1 MGLYDMGL
9 YAVIALLLLA
19 LALYRWVGSRGPNP
33 FAVDTR
39 RPPAPLITDKAVR
52 RTVLKA
58 VFSPEKVP
66 EQLDAIVIGSGIGGL
81 AAAVLLA
88 KVGRRVLVLEQHGR
102 LGGCCHAFSEK
113 GFEFDTGIHYVG
125 QLHDGSLWRFLVD
138 QLTDGQLEWAPMPPT
153 FDAVVLGEPGR
164 DKAIQ
169 LCTGPRAYFDRLK
182 EQFPGEEAAI
192 DEFKRLVKSV
202 TTGLWVL
209 GVLKML
215 PLPLV
220 RLLSCSGLL
229 SLLSPFCRMA
239 SRSVKDVVDGL
250 TTNPK
255 LRAVFSYIF
264 PTYGVLPSKAS
275 FSLHSILVQHYLR
288 GAWYPKGGSG
298 EIVFRTIPIIQKA
311 GGNVLGRA
319 PVQSILLDSKGRACG
334 VSVKKGQDVVNIY
347 APIIISDAGVF
358 NTYERLLPPEARAL
372 PEIQS
377 QLRMAAHGEGGFS
390 VFVGLR
396 GSSQELGLEATNYYI
411 YPDNNLD
418 QMMRRYSNSSRD
430 EAAANIPLLFVTSP
444 SAKDPTW
451 EMRYPGKSTLS
462 IITMAKYEWFEE
474 WKDKTVHKRGDA
486 YENVKKTFVDAI
498 MQTVFKLYPH
508 IEDKVE
514 YVSGG
519 TPLTNQHYIASPRGE
534 FYGMDHDMSR
544 IQIEA
549 IATARPQTAVP
560 NLYLTGITSSI
571 PWGGSG
577 EAEREGKAFNP
588 AMKHG
593 DELLLCYGLMLELHQ
608 NTSLPLNPD
617 GSREAL
623 LVPQLQGAASLPDTA
638 VLRQNPSPCL
648 GWRRARK
655 RSLGWHCPFC
665 LAGQDVAM
673 CGFAGAL
680 QGAFLC
686 TSAILKRNI
695 YLDALQLRK
704 HVQGSNGK
712 KKN

>member
-1 MGLYDMGL
+1 MPRARHPCIPPKCPPCFPGCPIPML
-9 YAVIALLLLA
+9 
-19 LALYRWVGSRGPNP
+19 RQQTP
-33 FAVDTR
+33 
-39 RPPAPLITDKAVR
+39 RPPLPALPTPFGCHPLL
-52 RTVLKA
+52 RTPHPA

-66 EQLDAIVIGSGIGGL
+66 EKLDAIVIGSGIGGL
-81 AAAVLLA
+81 AVAVLLA

-125 QLHDGSLWRFLVD
+125 ELRDGSLWRFLVD

-169 LCTGPRAYFDRLK
+169 LCTGTRTYFNRLK

-192 DEFKRLVKSV
+192 DEFKRLVKVMGV
-202 TTGLWVL
+202 TTGFWVL
-209 GVLKML
+209 GVLKLL

-220 RLLSCSGLL
+220 RLLSRSGLL
-229 SLLSPFCRMA
+229 SLLSPSCRMT

-250 TTNPK
+250 TTNAK

-298 EIVFRTIPIIQKA
+298 EIVFHTIPIIQKA

-319 PVQSILLDSKGRACG
+319 PVQSILLDSQGKACG
-334 VSVKKGQDVVNIY
+334 VSVKKGQDVVNIF
-347 APIIISDAGVF
+347 APIIISDAGIF

-372 PEIQS
+372 PGKTPQCTS
-377 QLRMAAHGEGGFS
+377 PPPSLSTPALRFS

-396 GSSQELGLEATNYYI
+396 GSSQELGLQATNYYI
-411 YPDNNLD
+411 YSDNNLD
-418 QMMRRYSNSSRD
+418 QIMRRYYNSSRD

-474 WKDKTVHKRGDA
+474 WKDKPVHKRGDA
-486 YENVKKTFVDAI
+486 YEDVKKTFVDAV

-534 FYGMDHDMSR
+534 FYGMDHDMAR
-544 IQIEA
+544 TQIEA

-560 NLYLTGITSSI
+560 NLYLTG
-571 PWGGSG
+571 
-577 EAEREGKAFNP
+577 
-588 AMKHG
+588 
-593 DELLLCYGLMLELHQ
+593 
-608 NTSLPLNPD
+608 
-617 GSREAL
+617 
-623 LVPQLQGAASLPDTA
+623 
-638 VLRQNPSPCL
+638 
-648 GWRRARK
+648 
-655 RSLGWHCPFC
+655 
-665 LAGQDVAM
+665 QDVAV

-695 YLDALQLRK
+695 YLDAMQLRK
-704 HVQGSNGK
+704 RVQGSNGK
-712 KKN
+712 KKI